1 MNTRGVVVAD
11 VSVTI
16 DGAPIVRNVSLR
28 AAPGEWVAVVGP
40 NGAGK
45 STLLRAIAS
54 VVPFTGTITVDGRDL
69 GRLRARD
76 RARLLA
82 MVVQTPLVPIGATVV
97 EYVALGRTPHVPLFG
112 VESETDHHA
121 IAAALHRLD
130 LAPFAHRPIETL
142 SGGERQRVLLARALA
157 QDAPVLLLDEPTTAL
172 DLGHQQ
178 QVLELVDELR
188 HERDLVVVTSFHD
201 LSLAAQF
208 ANRVAVLDRGSI
220 VADGAPVD
228 VLTTELLS
236 QVFGAN
242 VRVMHD
248 AHGLTIA
255 VVRPPRV
262 VTVPG
267 GSSTS

>member
-1 MNTRGVVVAD
+1 MAGIELAD
-11 VSVTI
+11 VSVAIERT
-16 DGAPIVRNVSLR
+16 PIVRNVTLR
-28 AAPGEWVAVVGP
+28 AMPGEWLAVVGP

-54 VVPFTGTITVDGRDL
+54 VVSFTGTITVDGRDV
-69 GRLRARD
+69 GRMRPRD

-112 VESETDHHA
+112 VESERDHDA
-121 IAAALHRLD
+121 IDAALRRLE
-130 LAPFAHRPIETL
+130 LMPFAHRPIETL

-188 HERDLVVVTSFHD
+188 RERELVVVTSLHD

-208 ANRVAVLDRGSI
+208 AHRVAVLDRGSI
-220 VADGAPVD
+220 VAEGTPGD

-236 QVFGAN
+236 KVFDAH
-242 VRVMHD
+242 VRVIRD
-248 AHGLTIA
+248 EYGFTIA
-255 VVRPPRV
+255 AVRPPRSV
-262 VTVPG
+262 SVPG
-267 GSSTS
+267 DRSPS

>member
-1 MNTRGVVVAD
+1 VTVAGIDMAD
-11 VSVTI
+11 VCVTI
-16 DGAPIVRNVSLR
+16 EGAPIVRNVSLC
-28 AAPGEWVAVVGP
+28 AVPGEWLAVVGP

-54 VVPFTGTITVDGRDL
+54 VVSFTGTITVDGRDV
-69 GRLRARD
+69 GRLRPRE

-82 MVVQTPLVPIGATVV
+82 MVVQTPLVPIGSTVV

-112 VESETDHHA
+112 VESERDHDA

-130 LAPFAHRPIETL
+130 LVPFAHRPIETL

-188 HERDLVVVTSFHD
+188 HERELVVVTSLHD

-208 ANRVAVLDRGSI
+208 AHRVAVLDRGSI
-220 VADGAPVD
+220 VADGAPVE

-236 QVFGAN
+236 KVFGAT
-242 VRVMHD
+242 VRVIRD
-248 AHGLTIA
+248 EHGLTIA
-255 VVRPPRV
+255 AMRPPR
-262 VTVPG
+262 
-267 GSSTS
+267 SSTSRGGRSSS

>member
-1 MNTRGVVVAD
+1 MAGIELTD
-11 VSVTI
+11 VSVAIERT
-16 DGAPIVRNVSLR
+16 PIVRNVTLR
-28 AAPGEWVAVVGP
+28 ATPGEWLAVVGP

-54 VVPFTGTITVDGRDL
+54 VVSFTGTITVDGRDV
-69 GRLRARD
+69 GRMRPRD

-112 VESETDHHA
+112 VESERDHDA
-121 IAAALHRLD
+121 IDAALRRLE
-130 LAPFAHRPIETL
+130 LMPFAHRPIETL

-188 HERDLVVVTSFHD
+188 RERELVVVTSLHD

-208 ANRVAVLDRGSI
+208 AHRVAVLDRGSV
-220 VADGAPVD
+220 VAEGTPDA

-236 QVFGAN
+236 QVFDAH
-242 VRVMHD
+242 VRVIRD
-248 AHGLTIA
+248 EHGFTIA
-255 VVRPPRV
+255 AVRPPRSV
-262 VTVPG
+262 SAPG
-267 GSSTS
+267 DRSPS